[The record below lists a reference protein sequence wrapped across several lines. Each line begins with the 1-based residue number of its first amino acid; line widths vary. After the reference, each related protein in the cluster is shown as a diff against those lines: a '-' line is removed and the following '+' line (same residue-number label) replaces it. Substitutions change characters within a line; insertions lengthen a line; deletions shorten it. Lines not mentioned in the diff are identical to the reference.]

1 VLKNKLID
9 SQPETSTV
17 RMKAGAVP
25 SEIVSNALR
34 LLASRGLAP
43 TPENYQQ
50 CYAEISGQALAPSA
64 PAALGT
70 PTGEPLA
77 PVWNELISE
86 LLKQWQ
92 PAKPD

>member
-1 VLKNKLID
+1 MTTFGPAI
-9 SQPETSTV
+9 
-17 RMKAGAVP
+17 AGPADARVAAV
-25 SEIVSNALR
+25 ALR

-43 TPENYQQ
+43 PPENSQQ
-50 CYAEISGQALAPSA
+50 CYLEISGQTLAPSA
-64 PAALGT
+64 PATQGT
-70 PTGEPLA
+70 TTGEPLA